1 MKSLLLN
8 FSKFGPFKNPNFYEF
23 QLLKQSFVQ
32 EKKYVSSLA
41 LTFLLTKNKER
52 RKEKKSKKKRKDK
65 KKRKNNKN
73 KKKRKREK
81 TKRRVRREEKGDN
94 EEKEEKEEK

>member
-23 QLLKQSFVQ
+23 QLLKQSFEQ

-73 KKKRKREK
+73 KKREK
-81 TKRRVRREEKGDN
+81 EKRQ
-94 EEKEEKEEK
+94 KEE